1 MQLRVFLEH
10 LAEKDLEEYVDYIA
24 ADNPSAAARFI
35 ESVETAFAQLADMPR
50 IGVVREFRNPR
61 LKGIRVRPI
70 PSFEKY
76 LIFYVLSADE
86 VQVLR
91 VIHGARDI
99 PSVLGEDQ

>member
-1 MQLRVFLEH
+1 MPPRIFLER
-10 LAEKDLEEYVDYIA
+10 LAQQDLDEHVDYIA

-35 ESVETAFAQLADMPR
+35 ESVETAFEQLADMPR

-61 LKGIRVRPI
+61 LKGIRVWPI

-76 LIFYVLSADE
+76 LIFYVLSAEE

-99 PSVLGEDQ
+99 ASVLGEDQ